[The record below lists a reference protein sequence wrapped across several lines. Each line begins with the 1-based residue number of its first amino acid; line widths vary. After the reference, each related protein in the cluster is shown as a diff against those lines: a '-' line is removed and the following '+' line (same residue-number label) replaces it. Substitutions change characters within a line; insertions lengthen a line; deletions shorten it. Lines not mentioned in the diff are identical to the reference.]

1 MSRIIIS
8 ESDRQHIKRLYEQAK
23 PFNLFTYKETI
34 KSIIDSMSSLM
45 ENKVAGELCKN
56 LDGYLKPTF
65 GLVNDLLSRISADT
79 GMSEGE
85 AIKYVYNTWKEQ
97 KSGGMPLLMK
107 LIGGNVSVG
116 KEMVDKL
123 FEHIRTKEN
132 GSLLSS
138 IISDIFGSA
147 NIKQIPMC
155 SQ

>member
-1 MSRIIIS
+1 MPRFIIS
-8 ESDRQHIKRLYEQAK
+8 ESERQHIKSLYEQAK

-34 KSIIDSMSSLM
+34 KSIIDSMTSLM
-45 ENKVAGELCKN
+45 ENKVSGELCKN

-65 GLVNDLLSRISADT
+65 GLVSDLLSRISADT
-79 GMSEGE
+79 NMSEGE

-107 LIGGNVSVG
+107 LIGGNVSVS

-132 GSLLSS
+132 GSLLAS

-147 NIKQIPMC
+147 NIKQIPIC

>member
-1 MSRIIIS
+1 
-8 ESDRQHIKRLYEQAK
+8 
-23 PFNLFTYKETI
+23 
-34 KSIIDSMSSLM
+34 
-45 ENKVAGELCKN
+45 
-56 LDGYLKPTF
+56 
-65 GLVNDLLSRISADT
+65 
-79 GMSEGE
+79 MSEGE

>member
-8 ESDRQHIKRLYEQAK
+8 EDDRQHIKRLYEQAK

-34 KSIIDSMSSLM
+34 KNIIDSMGSLM
-45 ENKVAGELCKN
+45 ENKVSSELCKN
-56 LDGYLKPTF
+56 LDSYLKPTF
-65 GLVNDLLSRISADT
+65 GLVDDLLSRISADT
-79 GMSEGE
+79 NMSEGD
-85 AIKYVYNTWKEQ
+85 AIKYVYSTWKQQ

-107 LIGGNVSVG
+107 LIGGSVTVA

-123 FEHIRTKEN
+123 FEHIRTKQN

-147 NIKQIPMC
+147 GVKQIPMC
-155 SQ
+155 S